1 MFRILKKIL
10 LFTGIGIF
18 LLLLILPAPA
28 GLGRP
33 AQNALAV
40 FSLCV
45 SLWATNVLPMSI
57 TGLIA
62 IAAIPLFNIAEG
74 KTTFSHFG
82 NSAVFFILGAF
93 ILATAMMKSG
103 LSKRLAIVFLRQFDR
118 SANTLAI
125 GILLTSF
132 FLAFWM
138 PEHAVASL
146 LFPIVLEIS
155 KSLDLKPH
163 RSNYA
168 KILFLSLA
176 WGTVIG
182 GVCTFLGG
190 ARNPLAIGML
200 KESYDLNI
208 GFLEWMIAV
217 VPVVLILLLFAYI
230 VINMFFKKEIKSI
243 DSASES
249 LSDSVRKMGAF
260 SRNELKV
267 AIIVVVTI
275 AAWIF
280 LNKQLDIAVIALLS
294 AISLFV
300 FRAVTWKDIERY
312 INWGIILMYGGAVTL
327 GSTLA
332 ETGAMD
338 WFARKI
344 FSYVSLTPFSAVTV
358 LSLLS
363 KFMTEGISN
372 VAAVATLIPLGFG
385 IADTLQ
391 INPIII
397 VQVIA
402 IQSGLAFCLPI
413 GTPPNAIAYSSG
425 YFSISDFVKGGIILN
440 ILAILIFLIIGLNY
454 WNLIGINIQ

>member
-1 MFRILKKIL
+1 MFRLAKK
-10 LFTGIGIF
+10 
-18 LLLLILPAPA
+18 LILISGILFFIILILAPEIP
-28 GLGRP
+28 GLGRA
-33 AQNALAV
+33 AQNALAI

-45 SLWATNVLPMSI
+45 SLWATNILPMSI
-57 TGLIA
+57 TGLVA
-62 IAAIPLFNIAEG
+62 IAMIPLLKVADS

-103 LSKRLAIVFLRQFDR
+103 LSKRLAIVFVRKFDK

-155 KSLDLKPH
+155 KSLKLRPYQ
-163 RSNYA
+163 SNYA
-168 KILFLSLA
+168 KILFLSMA

-200 KESYDLNI
+200 KESYNLNI

-217 VPVVLILLLFAYI
+217 VPVVFILLICAYF
-230 VINMFFKKEIKSI
+230 VILLFFKNEVTSI
-243 DSASES
+243 DSARES
-249 LSDSVRKMGAF
+249 LSESVKKMG
-260 SRNELKV
+260 SVSMNEKKV
-267 AIIVVVTI
+267 GIIVVSTI

-280 LNKQLDIAVIALLS
+280 LNKQIDIAVIALLS

-300 FRAVTWKDIERY
+300 FKAVTWKDIERY

-327 GSTLA
+327 GSILA

-338 WFARKI
+338 WFAKQI
-344 FSYVSLTPFSAVTV
+344 FSYVSLTPFSAVAV

-397 VQVIA
+397 VKVIA
-402 IQSGLAFCLPI
+402 VQSGLAFCLPI
-413 GTPPNAIAYSSG
+413 GTPPNAIAFSSG
-425 YFSISDFVKGGIILN
+425 YFKISDFVKGGIILN
-440 ILAILIFLIIGLNY
+440 FLAILIFLIIGLNY
-454 WNLIGINIQ
+454 WNLIGIKLQ